1 MKKRRFFEKQNTSI
15 AQGAA
20 LSFVIA
26 AAVLIAAQISLGRIS
41 LKANE
46 QSLSEAR
53 DSVARS
59 VVLCY
64 ASEGVYPQSIEY
76 LEENYG
82 LTLDRGLYIYHYRA
96 LGGNLFPEINV
107 FQNET

>member
-1 MKKRRFFEKQNTSI
+1 MKKQRFFEKPNRAI

-26 AAVLIAAQISLGRIS
+26 AAALIVAQVSLGRIS
-41 LKANE
+41 LKASE
-46 QSLSEAR
+46 QSLAEAR
-53 DSVARS
+53 NNVSRS

-64 ASEGVYPQSIEY
+64 ASEGVYPETIDY

-82 LTLDRGLYIYHYRA
+82 LVLDRELYIYHYRA

>member
-1 MKKRRFFEKQNTSI
+1 MNKQHYFEKPNRSI

-26 AAVLIAAQISLGRIS
+26 AAALIIAQVSLGRIG

-46 QSLSEAR
+46 QSLTQAR
-53 DSVARS
+53 NSVSRA

-64 ASEGVYPQSIEY
+64 ASEGVYPESLDY

-82 LTLDRGLYIYHYRA
+82 LVLDSELYLYHYRS
-96 LGGNLFPEINV
+96 LGGNLFPEIAV
-107 FQNET
+107 FENEA